1 MVELIFATERLY
13 ARKWNALMDA
23 ETALAIYGD
32 ADVVEFIACMSPVKD
47 LHGAIDF
54 LQQRTA
60 SYANCDNGT
69 GFWAVELQKD
79 NEVVGGIELKPLP
92 DAQGNPTD
100 DLEIGWEFRKD
111 AWGNGYATEIATG
124 AIAYAFRELGL
135 REINAVM
142 NPENTRSIRVA
153 ERLGMQPVG
162 LTQEYYGMETL
173 LYRIHQEDWGAMF

>member
-1 MVELIFATERLY
+1 MVMVELIFATKRLY

-23 ETALAIYGD
+23 DTALAIYGD
-32 ADVVEFIACMSPVKD
+32 EEVVEFIASMSPVKD
-47 LHGAIDF
+47 LHGA
-54 LQQRTA
+54 
-60 SYANCDNGT
+60 

-92 DAQGNPTD
+92 DAQGNATKD
-100 DLEIGWEFRKD
+100 MEISWEFRKD

-135 REINAVM
+135 REVNAVM
-142 NPENTRSIRVA
+142 NPGNTRSIRVA

-162 LTQEYYGMETL
+162 LTDEYYDMEML
-173 LYRIHQEDWGAMF
+173 LYRIYQEDWGAKF